1 MNSGKDSG
9 LVKIRRALISVAD
22 KSQLKE
28 LAETLVKSKVEII
41 ATGGTLKQLKEW
53 KIQTKPVSTLTGY
66 PEILEG
72 RVKTL
77 HPKIFGGI
85 LAKREDKKQQ
95 KEIKAKK
102 IPLLDMV
109 VVNLYPFEE
118 TVQKQNISEAGILEQ
133 IDIGGPSLIRAA
145 AKNFK
150 SVAVLTNSNQYLPV
164 IEELQQN
171 SGGLSLNTR
180 LRLAQ
185 EAFSYVSYY
194 DTIIEKY
201 FTQKLDR
208 SEEFPEYLNLGYKKA
223 NPLRYGEN
231 PHQKAFVYRDTSYK
245 KAGLLNSQILS
256 GKELSYNNL
265 VDLEAALE
273 MLSEF
278 EQPFAVIIKHTNPT
292 GAACEENLAQAYE
305 KALACDPLSAYGGI
319 VGLNQKVDFQT
330 AEKINQTTFVECIL
344 APEYEPKALE
354 LLKTKKNRRI
364 LACGKLADLNKE
376 KQIKLIK
383 GGALVQTADKI
394 LEDEKNWRVVTDVK
408 PTSEQLNSL
417 SFAWKVCKQVKSNSI
432 VIVQGLKT
440 VGIGEGQT
448 SRVDSAIKA
457 IRKAEARA
465 SGSVLASDAFFP
477 MPDGV
482 EEAGKAG
489 IVAIIQPGGSK
500 YDQEVIQM
508 ANKYKIAMVFTG
520 VRHFKH

>member
-1 MNSGKDSG
+1 MNPTSDLGI
-9 LVKIRRALISVAD
+9 VKVKRALISVSD
-22 KSQLKE
+22 KSQLKD
-28 LAETLVKSKVEII
+28 LADALVKLKVEII

-53 KIQTKPVSTLTGY
+53 KIKTTPVSKLTGF

-102 IPLLDMV
+102 IPLVDLV

-118 TVQKQNISEAGILEQ
+118 TVQKKNISQAEILEQ

-145 AKNFK
+145 AKNFN
-150 SVAVLTNSNQYLPV
+150 SVAVLTKPAQYLLV
-164 IEELQQN
+164 IGELQQN
-171 SGGLSLNTR
+171 SGGLRLNTR
-180 LRLAQ
+180 LKLAQ

-201 FTQKLDR
+201 FLQNLDQ
-208 SEEFPEYLNLGYKKA
+208 SEEFPEYLNLSYKKT

-231 PHQKAFVYRDTSYK
+231 PHQKAFVYRDSSYQGT
-245 KAGLLNSQILS
+245 GLLNSQILS
-256 GKELSYNNL
+256 GKELSFNNL

-273 MLSEF
+273 MFSDF

-292 GAACEENLAQAYE
+292 GAACSQNLAKAYE
-305 KALACDPLSAYGGI
+305 DALACDSLSAYGGI
-319 VGLNQKVDFQT
+319 VGLNKKVDFQT
-330 AEKINQTTFVECIL
+330 AEKINVTIFVECIL
-344 APEYEPKALE
+344 APEYDKAALE

-364 LACGKLADLNKE
+364 LAYGKSADFNQE
-376 KQIKLIK
+376 TQIKLIK
-383 GGALVQTADKI
+383 GGALLQTPDKI
-394 LEDEKNWRVVTDVK
+394 LEDEKNWKIVSEKK
-408 PTSEQLNSL
+408 PTSEELNSL
-417 SFAWKVCKQVKSNSI
+417 KFAWKVCKHVKSNSI

-448 SRVDSAIKA
+448 SRVDSVIKA

-465 SGSVLASDAFFP
+465 SDSVLASDAFFP

-482 EEAGKAG
+482 EEAGKAR
-489 IVAIIQPGGSK
+489 IVAVIQPGGSK
-500 YDQEVIQM
+500 YDQDVIDM
-508 ANKYKIAMVFTG
+508 ANRYKIAMVFTG